1 MAENGNNVNAQTSNV
16 TSTAWQIIGRLI
28 AAAIILAI
36 TAFFTPGFQI
46 NNIWSLAIAAVVLTV
61 LDYLIVKFTGLHA
74 SPFGKGFVGFVLS
87 VVILYVTQY
96 FVAGYSISWM
106 SAIIGALIYGVIDYF
121 IPGEQQM

>member
-1 MAENGNNVNAQTSNV
+1 MSNNNQNVQTSNG
-16 TSTAWQIIGRLI
+16 TSTVWQIVGRLI
-28 AAAIILAI
+28 TAAVVLAI

-46 NNIWSLAIAAVVLTV
+46 SNFWSLAIAAIVLTIM
-61 LDYLIVKFTGLHA
+61 DYLIAKFTGIQA

-106 SAIIGALIYGVIDYF
+106 AAIIGALIYGVIDYF